1 MTSPREQSDNRAF
14 IVAFL
19 SIVILAL
26 SLRLLVITE
35 NSLEEGRGL
44 PESALTTTIPMLV
57 VILAII
63 AIMLR
68 DGKGDL
74 LALHSVNPRI
84 AALMAAMFL
93 LGLVIEPSL
102 PRPSVPP
109 GGDAIGILL
118 LLVPVFLIATML
130 RPILSVSVDEEE

>member
-1 MTSPREQSDNRAF
+1 M
-14 IVAFL
+14 
-19 SIVILAL
+19 
-26 SLRLLVITE
+26 ITE

-109 GGDAIGILL
+109 GGDAFGILL